1 MSDDYLAR
9 WREQLASAIQSN
21 DAKSFGTILGVLQR
35 WCHEG
40 CTFDSV
46 CVGVCSHMIEHD
58 GTINGALSAL
68 KEVGRMILKDIDDGS
83 EGC

>member
-1 MSDDYLAR
+1 MSTHRFRLAR
-9 WREQLASAIQSN
+9 AIDSN
-21 DAKSFGTILGVLQR
+21 HSKTFADLVEAVGE

-40 CTFDSV
+40 CNVDAV
-46 CVGVCSHMIEHD
+46 RVGVCSHEVEHD
-58 GTINGALSAL
+58 GTVNGALAAL